1 MKVKEKTD
9 VFIVENSKMFSS
21 WIESELKKIENLNLI
36 GIAQDMKL
44 GLNAILKMNP
54 QIVILDLFLDEGS
67 GLTILQTIREFGL
80 PIKIIVFTN
89 YTFYKAEC
97 IKLGSDHFFDKSK
110 EFDEMISTVKLLSEE
125 YLNNF

>member
-1 MKVKEKTD
+1 MKVKEKTN

-21 WIESELKKIENLNLI
+21 WIESELKKIESLNLI

-44 GLNAILKMNP
+44 GLNSILEMNP
-54 QIVILDLFLDEGS
+54 QIIILDLFLDEGS
-67 GLTILQTIREFGL
+67 GLRILQTIREHGL

-97 IKLGSDHFFDKSK
+97 EKLGSDYFFDKSK
-110 EFDEMISTVKLLSEE
+110 EFDEMVSTVKLLSEE
-125 YLNNF
+125 YLNKY